1 MRKQMLPVLSLKPL
15 LQLLLTQDGMFPPQG
30 LFKAWLSLQGLLIAQ
45 HRVIILSQ
53 HLPETQ
59 EEGERCKR
67 DWVSFDAK
75 QGHQILNQNCHF
87 LSSRKCEHRGLWGSS
102 KNIVNK
108 PSLFFTTLHSQ
119 RKCCPGCNGWL
130 ADRWWDPE
138 PHGQGWLRQR
148 RSALCEVRSPY
159 WREQRLCAACKK
171 RKGEIHENL
180 CKTRWHNLC
189 SSLFRWWEINFT
201 VDMLCTRY
209 ICHLYP
215 CVTSSYLGEKWRAR
229 TTQSTVRLGSFFIR
243 Q

>member
-15 LQLLLTQDGMFPPQG
+15 LQLLLTQDSMFPPQG

-45 HRVIILSQ
+45 HRVIILPQ

-67 DWVSFDAK
+67 NWVSFDTK
-75 QGHQILNQNCHF
+75 QGNQILNQNCHF

-102 KNIVNK
+102 KTFLKCIFKK

-119 RKCCPGCNGWL
+119 RKCCPGCNDWL

-138 PHGQGWLRQR
+138 PHGQGWLRQL
-148 RSALCEVRSPY
+148 RSVLCEVRSPC
-159 WREQRLCAACKK
+159 WRERRLCAACKK
-171 RKGEIHENL
+171 KKKVEIHENV
-180 CKTRWHNLC
+180 CKTRWHNLW
-189 SSLFRWWEINFT
+189 SSLCRWEETNFT
-201 VDMLCTRY
+201 VDMLCTR
-209 ICHLYP
+209 
-215 CVTSSYLGEKWRAR
+215 CVISSYLGEKWRAR